1 MTLTWAGPRWIRPDH
16 DSAAP
21 GPSGQ
26 ALQGLCEQGPR
37 PPKRAGEAGGK
48 FSCYWPNCSPS
59 GRDLRL
65 TCDPTRSC
73 EPLDQADLERLG
85 RLADAELDE
94 FFARNPRLAAWRG
107 RVRFIA
113 LAQGGAEHYLR
124 RQRGIWDLD
133 IIICFAYDPTLPR
146 LFRRNP
152 THWDWGPSK
161 FGRCPYDDPSYTGR
175 AVDVMLWVIP
185 DRPDPIEG
193 LREWLSERVA
203 KKPNAIRTPDLAH
216 EPVVLIRP
224 ERGRVVWDPPSVP
237 PPRDKTEGHR
247 VTVRRAPA

>member
-1 MTLTWAGPRWIRPDH
+1 VNRGP
-16 DSAAP
+16 A
-21 GPSGQ
+21 
-26 ALQGLCEQGPR
+26 
-37 PPKRAGEAGGK
+37 PPKRAGEAGAR

-59 GRDLRL
+59 SGRDLKL
-65 TCDPTRSC
+65 TRDPTRSC
-73 EPLDQADLERLG
+73 EPIDQADLERLG
-85 RLADAELDE
+85 RIADAELDE

-107 RVRFIA
+107 RVRIIA
-113 LAQGGAEHYLR
+113 LAQGGADHYLR
-124 RQRGIWDLD
+124 RRRGIWDLD

-224 ERGRVVWDPPSVP
+224 EPGRVVWDPPSVP
-237 PPRDKTEGHR
+237 PPRNKTAGHPA
-247 VTVRRAPA
+247 TVRRAPA